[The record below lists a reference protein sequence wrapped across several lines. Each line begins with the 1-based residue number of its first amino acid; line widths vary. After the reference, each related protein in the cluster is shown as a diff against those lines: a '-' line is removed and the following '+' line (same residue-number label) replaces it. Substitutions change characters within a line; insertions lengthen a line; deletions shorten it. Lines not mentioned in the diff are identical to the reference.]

1 MIFLTAQPDTYYF
14 LWQLELQLFNFSRL
28 GIAKEN
34 IHVLIGYHPA
44 KGLSTEFKELIA
56 KNTAGTFFTYAD
68 ERESKAYLSSIRPHI
83 IKKHIAALPHLQ
95 HEVIFYHDSDIIF
108 RQMPVLPADC
118 SYNKWYVSDTRS
130 YLDSNYILA
139 NADEDTFLK
148 MCAVVGVPPSLVVNN
163 DKNAGG
169 AQYLLKG
176 ASYTFWDKIERDSEN
191 IYTLLCGYNRGKGEV
206 LYISSGAKIS
216 KYHGIQAWCADMWA
230 LLWNAAAASV
240 DVNISEQLDFC
251 WPYEDTTQWEEK
263 NILHY
268 AGVTKN
274 NAGTCF
280 FKGQYVHYAPYYD
293 DFHLID
299 NRTCSL
305 PLIQLIKSYANT
317 LEQTRIDL
325 QDVTFMI
332 LIRVD
337 SEDRRENMETI
348 IKYLNKYFITNIIL
362 LEADEETKL
371 GATPLPENV
380 KYVFVKDSAPL
391 LHRTRWNTELAKL
404 ATTPIVAIYDT
415 DVVFSPA
422 QIETTVNNIRSGR
435 ADYAVPFDGE
445 FVCIDKLFKKIFM
458 KILDTELLFQNTGKF
473 SVSSKRSFGGAAFIK
488 RQVFIN
494 AGFDNIN
501 ITSWGPEDIER
512 QKRMKILGYK
522 VVRTKGPLFHLHHK
536 RGINSLYNNETD
548 RIKLM
553 EEYLR
558 VTSMRRKE
566 LEAYIPNLQI
576 SC

>member
-1 MIFLTAQPDTYYF
+1 MIFLTAQPDSYYF
-14 LWQLELQLFNFSRL
+14 LWQLQLQLFNFSRL

-34 IHVLIGYHPA
+34 IHVLIGYHPG
-44 KGLSTEFKELIA
+44 KGLSAEFKELIA
-56 KNTAGTFFTYAD
+56 NNNTGTFFTYAD
-68 ERESKAYLSSIRPHI
+68 ERESNAYLSSIRPHI

-108 RQMPVLPADC
+108 RQVPVLPADC

-148 MCAVVGVPPSLVVNN
+148 MCAIVGVSPSLVINN

-176 ASYTFWDKIERDSEN
+176 ASYAFWDKIERDSEN
-191 IYTLLCGYNRGKGEV
+191 IYMLLCKYNTCKGEA
-206 LYISSGAKIS
+206 LYINSGAKIS

-230 LLWNAAAASV
+230 LLWNAVAAGV
-240 DVNISEQLDFC
+240 EVNISEQLNFC
-251 WPYEDTTQWEEK
+251 WPYENIEQWQEK

-274 NAGTCF
+274 NAVTSF

-293 DFHLID
+293 DFTLID

-348 IKYLNKYFITNIIL
+348 IKYLNKHFITNIIL
-362 LEADEETKL
+362 LEADEETKIST
-371 GATPLPENV
+371 TPLPENV

-391 LHRTRWNTELAKL
+391 LHRTRWNTELAKM
-404 ATTPIVAIYDT
+404 AATPIIAIYDT

-422 QIETTVNNIRSGR
+422 QIETTVNNIRSGL
-435 ADYAVPFDGE
+435 ADYAMPFDGE

-458 KILDTELLFQNTGKF
+458 KILDTELLFKNTGKF
-473 SVSSKRSFGGAAFIK
+473 SVSTKRSFGGAAFVRK
-488 RQVFIN
+488 QVFVD

-512 QKRMKILGYK
+512 QKRMKILGFK

-536 RGINSLYNNETD
+536 RGINSLYNTETD

-553 EEYLR
+553 EEYLK

-566 LEAYIPNLQI
+566 LEAYIPSLQTI
-576 SC
+576 C